1 MSNQDTADIDTKM
14 LVADIM
20 RRWPATVD
28 VFIAQQMAC
37 PGCPMA
43 PFMSLEEAAQ
53 SYGMDP
59 RALVADLN
67 ARRAG

>member
-1 MSNQDTADIDTKM
+1 MSDRDTADIDTKM

-20 RRWPATVD
+20 RQWPATID

-43 PFMSLEEAAQ
+43 PFMSLEEAAR

-59 RALVADLN
+59 WALVADLN
-67 ARRAG
+67 ARRTG

>member
-1 MSNQDTADIDTKM
+1 MSDRDTADIDTKM

-20 RRWPATVD
+20 QRWPATVD

-43 PFMSLEEAAQ
+43 PFMSLEEAAR

-59 RALVADLN
+59 RALIAALN
-67 ARRAG
+67 ARRIG

>member
-1 MSNQDTADIDTKM
+1 MSDRDATDIDTKM

-20 RRWPATVD
+20 RRWPAAID
-28 VFIAQQMAC
+28 VFMAQQMAC

-43 PFMSLEEAAQ
+43 PFVSLEEAAQ
-53 SYGMDP
+53 SYGKDP
-59 RALVADLN
+59 RVLIADLN

>member
-1 MSNQDTADIDTKM
+1 MSDRDTADIDTKM

-20 RRWPATVD
+20 QRWPATVD

-43 PFMSLEEAAQ
+43 PFMSLEEAAR

-59 RALVADLN
+59 RALIAVLN
-67 ARRAG
+67 ARRIG

>member
-1 MSNQDTADIDTKM
+1 MSERDATDIDTKM

-28 VFIAQQMAC
+28 VFITQHMAC

-43 PFMSLEEAAQ
+43 PFVSLEEAAQ

-59 RALVADLN
+59 GALIADLN
-67 ARRAG
+67 ARRTG